1 MGYRGGSLRHGGTD
15 LLALQGLGQHP
26 ALDVFHLQTQQ
37 RGHGRGQVHVADFAQ
52 LRAALQLIGICFF
65 DAVYTQ
71 GQANG
76 ASPALQQIQLA
87 GVVLHVGIEVEVR
100 DDGVAQPLLIE
111 TKKRLDQLG
120 ISGQRPGRGSVPN
133 LANGETWFLQDGP
146 LQARVPPAIGSR
158 CPRDFNRSEKWPP
171 ATRRRSKLRPAR
183 TRIITR
189 RWRPLTGYRRGR
201 SR

>member
-15 LLALQGLGQHP
+15 LLALQGLGQHA

-87 GVVLHVGIEVEVR
+87 GVVLHVGIEVKVR

-120 ISGQRPGRGSVPN
+120 ISGQRPELFPWVGRIPHVRAEDQFQILPM
-133 LANGETWFLQDGP
+133 
-146 LQARVPPAIGSR
+146 
-158 CPRDFNRSEKWPP
+158 EKLGFFKMG
-171 ATRRRSKLRPAR
+171 RSKPECRQ
-183 TRIITR
+183 
-189 RWRPLTGYRRGR
+189 PLGQDVLGILIDPRNGPQQRGEDQNSGR
-201 SR
+201 LAPE